1 MDNSRGTI
9 GGKTGKTAVLPGVC
23 KIECGSD
30 GTPPCYVGLIWLGR
44 VSRIGGTPDYSTEPM
59 CFQEERNEFEHPFY
73 IKVTL
78 TTLSVLSILST
89 FVINRRLFKFLRR
102 PNKRFLDQIVHFQLS
117 VTMILDVITFLYFN
131 TFLWAKVPK
140 HYVTELG
147 CYIGTYIYTFMA
159 PYLAIH
165 SFFIALFRY
174 ICIIHPNRLSNLN
187 ISPEV
192 FFSSNI

>member
-1 MDNSRGTI
+1 MDNN
-9 GGKTGKTAVLPGVC
+9 
-23 KIECGSD
+23 
-30 GTPPCYVGLIWLGR
+30 
-44 VSRIGGTPDYSTEPM
+44 TEAM
-59 CFQEERNEFEHPFY
+59 CFQEERNYFEHPVHT
-73 IKVTL
+73 KV
-78 TTLSVLSILST
+78 TLSVLSILITLSM
-89 FVINRRLFKFLRR
+89 FVINKRLFKFLRR

-117 VTMILDVITFLYFN
+117 VTMILDVIIFLYFN
-131 TFLWAKVPK
+131 IFLWAKVPK
-140 HYVTELG
+140 YYVTELG

-192 FFSSNI
+192 KYFFQIYMYYDLYTFLLKNRNLDTSL